1 MSLLGMVVSVV
12 LVLGAAYWFTR
23 YVVGRGSGVLGPL
36 TGSGAIRL
44 HGQLSL
50 GKDQKLVLAQ
60 VGERW
65 FLLGVTAA
73 GISMLA
79 EFTAEEAASWQR
91 EPETP
96 GTGPNFREAVRQV
109 MEQKRRR

>member
-1 MSLLGMVVSVV
+1 MSLLGMAASIV

-23 YVVGRGSGVLGPL
+23 YVVGQGSGALGPL
-36 TGSGAIRL
+36 RGSAGIKV
-44 HGQLSL
+44 HGQLVL
-50 GKDQKLVLAQ
+50 GRDQKLLLTQAV
-60 VGERW
+60 ERW

-79 EFTAEEAASWQR
+79 EFTAEEAASWQSG
-91 EPETP
+91 PEAP
-96 GTGPNFREAVRQV
+96 EASPSFREAVKQI